1 MKATKTQASFYFGEG
16 KAYTS
21 LKTFREAYTLA
32 KSYGDP
38 SAAVVV
44 HYAIAT
50 CLPAARYALK
60 VYPCD
65 FQHHFSSYPERTQE
79 VRIDEFEAEKRAIAQ
94 RAMAERAAIERI
106 HAEECP
112 DYTKMGLTE
121 RVQAVKRFQ
130 QRVRQFLGDV

>member
-1 MKATKTQASFYFGEG
+1 MTSKMQASFYFGEG

-32 KSYGDP
+32 RSYGDA

-44 HYAIAT
+44 HYAIAA

-65 FQHHFSSYPERTQE
+65 FQHHFGGYPERAQE
-79 VRIDEFEAEKRAIAQ
+79 VRVDELAAEKRAIAQ
-94 RAMAERAAIERI
+94 RAMAERAAMERV

-112 DYTKMGLTE
+112 DYTSMDLTK
-121 RVQAVKRFQ
+121 RVEAVKRFQ
-130 QRVRQFLGDV
+130 QRVRQLLGNV